1 MGVFRVEK
9 NKNFTV
15 MSNYHLKEKNLS
27 LKAKGLLS
35 LMLSLPDDWDYS
47 MSGLAKICK
56 ESITAIKSTLQDLK
70 KYHYL
75 KIHKSKDQNGRFE
88 YEYVI
93 YEKPYMENPPMEI
106 PPLDVPPLD
115 VPPVENHT
123 QLNTKELRTNNKDK
137 LDKINSIT
145 RELINRNFLLETDL
159 ELYRYNDLFDE
170 LLKEHDYKT
179 VIRVAHYVVTK
190 IDKEGI
196 TIKNKFSYL
205 KTSIIN
211 NLNKI
216 ASNNLPSWFNQDIK
230 AEVCSDEELA
240 EIEQLLSQF
249 K

>member
-15 MSNYHLKEKNLS
+15 MSNYHLKEKDLS

-47 MSGLAKICK
+47 MKGLVKISK
-56 ESITAIKSTLQDLK
+56 EKISAIRSTLKELEEYKYLTRTK
-70 KYHYL
+70 KQTD
-75 KIHKSKDQNGRFE
+75 KGKFE
-88 YEYVI
+88 YEYRI
-93 YEKPYMENPPMEI
+93 FEHPYIENPHTDNPST
-106 PPLDVPPLD
+106 
-115 VPPVENHT
+115 ENHT

-145 RELINRNFLLETDL
+145 RELINRNFLSEIDL

-170 LLKEHDYKT
+170 LLKEHDYKA
-179 VIRVAHYVVTK
+179 VIKVVWYVVAK
-190 IDKEGI
+190 IDKDGI
-196 TIKNKFSYL
+196 NINNKFSYL

-211 NLNKI
+211 NLSKI
-216 ASNNLPSWFNQDIK
+216 ASNNLPNWFNQDIK
-230 AEVCSDEELA
+230 TEVCSDEELA